1 MSYEDQN
8 RRALDYD
15 PCRYG
20 TSRIY
25 FRGPKKPLEGDYIAF
40 LGGTETYGKYI
51 KSPYPQIVENALDL
65 PCVNFGCVNA
75 GVDAFVHD
83 PVVLSAA
90 GRAQV
95 TVVQIVGAQNMSNRY
110 YKVHPR
116 RNDRF
121 VMASSLMK
129 SVFRDIDFTEFNF
142 TRHMLLELSTRAG
155 DRFSFVREEL
165 RAAWSARMKALL
177 AEIPGKKVLLWFAE
191 HSPPKRLPKSELGAD
206 PMFVDMTMIE
216 ALRPHVDALNIVRV
230 SALARRAGTQGMC
243 FRPLEEP
250 AASKMLGPI
259 AHLEVAESLV
269 QTLERLLAAETKKDP
284 L

>member
-1 MSYEDQN
+1 MSYEDQS

-20 TSRIY
+20 SSRIY
-25 FRGPKKPLEGDYIAF
+25 FRGPKKLLQGNFIAF

-51 KSPYPQIVENALDL
+51 KSPFAQIVEANLDI

-83 PVVLSAA
+83 PEVLAAA
-90 GRAQV
+90 GQAQV
-95 TVVQIVGAQNMSNRY
+95 TVVQVVGAQNMSNRY

-116 RNDRF
+116 RNDRL
-121 VMASSLMK
+121 VMASPLMK

-142 TRHMLLELSTRAG
+142 TRHMLQELSLRAG

-165 RAAWSARMKALL
+165 RAAWSARMKVLL
-177 AEIPGKKVLLWFAE
+177 GELPGKKILLWCAE
-191 HSPPKRLPKSELGAD
+191 RSPPKRLPKFDLGAD
-206 PMFVDMTMIE
+206 PMFVDATMIE
-216 ALRPHVDALNIVRV
+216 ALRPYVDAINVVRI

-250 AASKMLGPI
+250 AARQMLGPI
-259 AHLEVAESLV
+259 AHLEIAESLV
-269 QTLERLLAAETKKDP
+269 E
-284 L
+284 